1 MYITY
6 VTKSLGDVWQWT
18 KPCKTPNQAHIAAEN
33 MVSARLL
40 EDRNIPRN
48 FDNYSVNLRKLFP
61 NIILESQEFIGE
73 TREVLLPEH
82 KSPKQFQREFH
93 TVQYSPDFEQE
104 RIGSEEFRK
113 LKEFGDD

>member
-1 MYITY
+1 MSSKVMYITH
-6 VTKSLGDVWQWT
+6 VAKSLGDIWQWT
-18 KPCKTPNQAHIAAEN
+18 KPCKTPKQAQIAAEN

-48 FDNYSVNLRKLFP
+48 FENYSVNLRKLFP
-61 NIILESQEFIGE
+61 NIVQEAQEFIGE
-73 TREVLLPEH
+73 TREILLPEH

-104 RIGSEEFRK
+104 RIDYESM
-113 LKEFGDD
+113 

>member
-1 MYITY
+1 MYITF
-6 VTKSLGDVWQWT
+6 VSKSLGDVWQWT
-18 KPCKTPNQAHIAAEN
+18 KPCKTPKQAHIAAEN

-104 RIGSEEFRK
+104 RIDTEEFRN